1 MVKYNSLADRK
12 SAATGLVNVFAV
24 ANILER
30 NLPIHK
36 ILIFAAAIVPVF
48 SEPNRFA
55 TAIFPAN
62 VPVKP
67 FCPGTILTQITRHIF
82 YTHGRKQL
90 FNKIHYF
97 VHLNFSISLLLAFL
111 VFIVG
116 IDTAVGNRVTG
127 NGQANKVHYQKAFFS
142 LRLAVPL

>member
-1 MVKYNSLADRK
+1 MNNKNCTPNQYIIGINEGRRRDRKTMVKYNSLADRK

-82 YTHGRKQL
+82 YTHAENNSSIKSTTL
-90 FNKIHYF
+90 F
-97 VHLNFSISLLLAFL
+97 ISTSPFL
-111 VFIVG
+111 C
-116 IDTAVGNRVTG
+116 
-127 NGQANKVHYQKAFFS
+127 YWLS
-142 LRLAVPL
+142 